1 LRDAG
6 DELTGAAAGLVQDI
20 ESRIH
25 ARFPTA
31 SFNVRVGP
39 DGRVYLAVYSNAEQD
54 FEIQD
59 LVADRTVDALIAGDV
74 KVHVFPRRRLPS
86 GSAATGPSPR

>member
-1 LRDAG
+1 LKDAD
-6 DELTGAAAGLVQDI
+6 DELSAAAAALVQDI

-39 DGRVYLAVYSNAEQD
+39 DGRVYLAVYSDAGQD

-59 LVADRTVDALIAGDV
+59 LVAERTVDALIAGEV
-74 KVHVFPRRRLPS
+74 KVHVFPRRP
-86 GSAATGPSPR
+86 P